1 MKKTSG
7 IFVKINY
14 KMDKGSKEN
23 IKEETHKTKGGI
35 FNKYLLCGGKYN
47 KDGVT
52 MIFQAESLREAE
64 EIINSNPFQKAS
76 YYSFEI
82 LSKNYIALNSLN

>member
-14 KMDKGSKEN
+14 KLDKDNKN
-23 IKEETHKTKGGI
+23 QIKDNRANNKSNL

-47 KDGVT
+47 KNGGT
-52 MIFQAESLREAE
+52 MIFQAEDLKEAE
-64 EIINSNPFQKAS
+64 EIINNNPFKLAS
-76 YYSFEI
+76 FYSYEI
-82 LSKNYIALNSLN
+82 LSKNYIALYN

>member
-14 KMDKGSKEN
+14 KIDRSFKEGIKEN
-23 IKEETHKTKGGI
+23 SHKNKKGL
-35 FNKYLLCGGKYN
+35 FDKYLLCGGKYN

-52 MIFQAESLREAE
+52 MIFQAENLKEAE
-64 EIINSNPFQKAS
+64 EIINNNPFQKAS
-76 YYSFEI
+76 FYSFEI
-82 LSKNYIALNSLN
+82 LSKNYIALNS